1 MKASRSEVIDAML
14 KADTALRELE
24 IEQDKPVD
32 IFDAIR
38 DTGLWLTFQKLSG
51 ILGATFREGAGG
63 VLITTQRPPSVQRY
77 TAAHELGHW
86 HLHQG
91 EPDWDTEESVL
102 GNARSPRE
110 QTAQYFASSF
120 LMPRRLVMTTLRK
133 NGWNRNGVVSPEQ
146 AYMTSRDMGVS
157 YTAAVQQMNTL
168 DIVSAYHLRTL
179 KKCEVKKIK
188 MDLLGGTALDNSRAH
203 IWNPKPTELA
213 DLKVSV
219 DDEILVRLP
228 ENRTTGFMWH
238 LIEQQT
244 ESKLQDGDESGPVL
258 IKLDDFLRPEQDA
271 HLAGQLVGEGG
282 ERRILLKAIK
292 AGAWAQDLNLI
303 RPFDAAAPPAESIK
317 VRGTVLEDPWE
328 ENSRFYSRSLV
339 VAGTAGDERW

>member
-1 MKASRSEVIDAML
+1 MKASRSEVLEAML
-14 KADTALRELE
+14 RADGALRDLE
-24 IEQDKPVD
+24 IEQDKPVPV
-32 IFDAIR
+32 FDAIR
-38 DTGLWLTFQKLSG
+38 DTGLWLTFQKLNG

-102 GNARSPRE
+102 GNSRSPRE

-133 NGWNRNGVVSPEQ
+133 NGWNRNDVVSPEQ

-168 DIVSAYHLRTL
+168 EIVNSDQLRRL

-188 MDLLGGTALDNSRAH
+188 MDLLGGSTLDNSRAH
-203 IWNPKPTELA
+203 IWNPKPAELA

-238 LIEQQT
+238 VVEQLG
-244 ESKLQDGDESGPVL
+244 ESPVQGDDAHGPVL
-258 IKLDDFLRPEQDA
+258 IKRDDFLRPEQDA

-282 ERRILLKAIK
+282 ERRILLKAIR
-292 AGAWAQDLNLI
+292 AGAWAQDLNLV
-303 RPFDAAAPPAESIK
+303 RPFDAAAAPVESIK
-317 VRGTVLEDPWE
+317 VRGTVTEDPWE
-328 ENSRFYSRSLV
+328 ENSHFYSRSLV
-339 VAGTAGDERW
+339 AAGPAGDDRW